1 MTSKDVLSEGEL
13 DALMDSVSEG
23 DISLED
29 TGTGSSCRT
38 FDFSTREQA
47 LLAQMPALKN
57 INEKHA
63 LALALG
69 IQKQYKIHSQVGLD
83 EVRLVKLDQ
92 ALNSIKGPSGIN
104 LIKVAP
110 LNGVSFVVLPGKLL
124 SFFVDNFF
132 GGALG
137 GSHEESARKSLTP
150 TERRIND
157 VLTEGFMLT
166 LKEAWSEKVTLNPEL
181 SSFETNSDFLQAGS
195 PDDQALLFSFS
206 VKVGEWQSAIDWIVP
221 YAAME
226 PLRKKL
232 GISGTDLQPPQTSSH
247 WEAHF
252 RRGLAQVEL
261 EVSGVFAPSQV
272 SISEVLNFKPGSIVP
287 LKMPTQVTVFIEGQ
301 PFSSGE
307 HGVLNGNKSIKI
319 MEMIKNDVDYA

>member
-1 MTSKDVLSEGEL
+1 MSSKDVLSEGEL

-23 DISLED
+23 EIPLED
-29 TGTGSSCRT
+29 TDTGASCHT

-63 LALALG
+63 LALASG
-69 IQKQYKIHSQVGLD
+69 ILKQYKIHTQVELD
-83 EVRLVKLDQ
+83 EVQLVKLDQ
-92 ALNSIKGPSGIN
+92 ALASIKGPSGIN

-124 SFFVDNFF
+124 SFFVDSFF

-137 GSHEESARKSLTP
+137 GTSEQPARQSLTP

-166 LKEAWSEKVTLNPEL
+166 LKEAWSEKVALTPEL
-181 SSFETNSDFLQAGS
+181 SSFETNPDYLQAGS
-195 PDDQALLFSFS
+195 PDDQALLFSFT

-226 PLRKKL
+226 PMRKKL
-232 GISGTDLQPPQTSSH
+232 GSSVIDLKPQKSTGN
-247 WEAHF
+247 WESHF

-261 EVSGVFAPSQV
+261 EVSGVFTPRQV

-287 LKMPTQVTVFIEGQ
+287 LKMPTEVTVFIESQ

-319 MEMIKNDVDYA
+319 LEMIKNDSDYA